1 MHGRRSPAGRDGFS
15 LVEVLIVVAIVGFLA
30 LIAASTFRGLIE
42 KYRVEG
48 ETKQLHADLMEARA
62 RAMQRNR
69 IHFVRIGTDGLGYRT
84 YDDTSP
90 APDGN
95 GTFDNNADTIVA
107 NRTVGHQI
115 TSTVTG
121 GGLNFAFNR
130 NGIATE
136 TGDIRFASTEKPDY
150 DCITVRSTRIKMGVY
165 DTGTGT
171 CNEK

>member
-1 MHGRRSPAGRDGFS
+1 MHGRGSPAGRSGFTII
-15 LVEVLIVVAIVGFLA
+15 EVMIAVAIVGILTV
-30 LIAASTFRGLIE
+30 IAASSFRGMVE

-48 ETKQLHADLMEARA
+48 ETKRLHSDLMEVRA

-69 IHFVRIGTDGLGYRT
+69 VHFVRIATTGLGYAT

-95 GTFDNNADTIVA
+95 GTFDNTADTIVA
-107 NRTVGHQI
+107 NRTVRHPI
-115 TSTVTG
+115 TSTLTG

-136 TGDIRFASTEKPDY
+136 TGDIRFSSTVKPDY
-150 DCITVRSTRIKMGVY
+150 DCITVRSTRIKMGAY
-165 DTGTGT
+165 NTGTGT
-171 CNEK
+171 CDER